1 MVRTLALG
9 AALLLLCTP
18 AGAQESCRLCYGDAA
33 AAPGERPLTIEI
45 WTDLNFSKLAVT
57 GRTGGSAELS
67 AATGEKRTTGELV
80 DLGGIAVTGHGKI
93 TGVPLRAV
101 RIDLPDQVEMTTADG
116 GSARL
121 AQFTTD
127 LPAHP
132 VLNANGELE
141 FSFGAKLIVSGGHG
155 GNYRGR
161 IPISVD
167 YN

>member
-1 MVRTLALG
+1 MVRRFALI
-9 AALLLLCTP
+9 AALLLCTP
-18 AGAQESCRLCYGDAA
+18 AAAQDNCRLCFGDSA

-57 GRTGGSAELS
+57 GRSGGTAEL
-67 AATGEKRTTGELV
+67 AATGGEKRTTGDLV
-80 DLGGIAVTGHGKI
+80 DLGGISVTGHGKI

-101 RIDLPDQVEMTTADG
+101 RIDLPDQVEMTTPDG
-116 GSARL
+116 GRASL

-127 LPAHP
+127 LPPHP
-132 VLNANGELE
+132 VLDANGELE
-141 FSFGAKLIVSGGHG
+141 FSFGARLILSGGRG

>member
-1 MVRTLALG
+1 MCYTSG
-9 AALLLLCTP
+9 A
-18 AGAQESCRLCYGDAA
+18 S
-33 AAPGERPLTIEI
+33 APGERPLTIEI
-45 WTDLNFSKLAVT
+45 WTDLNFSKLALT

-67 AATGEKRTTGELV
+67 ATGGGKRTTGDV
-80 DLGGIAVTGHGKI
+80 IDLGGIAVTGHGKI

-101 RIDLPDQVEMTTADG
+101 RIDLPDQVDMTTSDG
-116 GSARL
+116 GHAKL

-132 VLNANGELE
+132 ALNANGELE
-141 FSFGAKLIVSGGHG
+141 FRFGARLVLSGGRG